1 MCGAA
6 SQTLLAGLEDGMP
19 FSVSVITLTPE
30 AWPGALGASLIGS
43 GLEKSVWSLEV
54 IDVRGFGDGKHR
66 QVDDTPAGGGAGMV
80 MKADVAARAV
90 DSVPLDGRPLIY
102 LTPRGKPLTQARVRE
117 LAAGPGVVLFC
128 GRFEGLDER
137 AILARDMEEIAVGDI
152 VLTGGDLPAQMLVE
166 ASVRLLPGLLGN
178 YESLGE
184 ESFESGLL
192 EHPLYTKPRS
202 FEGREIPS
210 VLMSGDHGK
219 IAAWKKQQSV
229 AATEAR
235 RPDLW
240 AVYKGDKA

>member
-1 MCGAA
+1 MFGPT
-6 SQTLLAGLEDGMP
+6 SQKLIARLEDTMP

-30 AWPGALGASLIGS
+30 AWPGALSASLIGN
-43 GLEKSVWSLEV
+43 GLEKSVWSLEL
-54 IDVRGFGDGKHR
+54 IHLRGFGDGKHR

-80 MKADVAARAV
+80 MKADVAARAI
-90 DSVPLDGRPLIY
+90 DSIPRDGRPLIY

-117 LAAGPGVVLFC
+117 LAAGPGVILFC

-137 AILARDMEEIAVGDI
+137 VIQAREMEEISVGDI

-178 YESLGE
+178 AESLGE
-184 ESFESGLL
+184 ESFETGLL
-192 EHPLYTKPRS
+192 EHPLYTRPRS
-202 FEGREIPS
+202 FEGHEIPL
-210 VLMSGDHGK
+210 VLMSGDHAK
-219 IAAWKKQQSV
+219 IAAWKKEQSES
-229 AATEAR
+229 ATEAR

>member
-1 MCGAA
+1 MFGPT
-6 SQTLLAGLEDGMP
+6 SQKPIARLEDTMS

-30 AWPGALGASLIGS
+30 AWPGALSASLIGT
-43 GLEKSVWSLEV
+43 GLEKSVWSLEL
-54 IDVRGFGDGKHR
+54 INLRDFGDGKHR

-80 MKADVAARAV
+80 MKADVAARAI
-90 DSVPLDGRPLIY
+90 DSISRDGRPLIY

-117 LAAGPGVVLFC
+117 LATGPGVILFC

-137 AILARDMEEIAVGDI
+137 VIQAREMEEISVGDI

-178 YESLGE
+178 AESLGE
-184 ESFESGLL
+184 ESFETGLL
-192 EHPLYTKPRS
+192 EHPLYTRPRS
-202 FEGREIPS
+202 FEGHEIPP
-210 VLMSGDHGK
+210 VLMSGDHAK
-219 IAAWKKQQSV
+219 IAAWKKQQSES
-229 AATEAR
+229 ATEAR

>member
-6 SQTLLAGLEDGMP
+6 SQWRCARLKEGMP

-43 GLEKSVWSLEV
+43 GLEKSVWSLELV
-54 IDVRGFGDGKHR
+54 DLRSFGDGKHR

-80 MKADVAARAV
+80 MKADVAARAI
-90 DSVPLDGRPLIY
+90 DSLPLDGRPLIY

-117 LAAGPGVVLFC
+117 LAEGPGVVLFC

-137 AILARDMEEIAVGDI
+137 AILTREMEEIAVGDI

-178 YESLGE
+178 ADSLGE

-192 EHPLYTKPRS
+192 EHPLYTRPRS
-202 FEGREIPS
+202 FEGHDIPP
-210 VLMSGDHGK
+210 VLMSGDHAK
-219 IAAWKKQQSV
+219 IAAWKKQQSESV
-229 AATEAR
+229 TEAR

>member
-1 MCGAA
+1 MFGPT
-6 SQTLLAGLEDGMP
+6 SQKPIARLEDTMS

-30 AWPGALGASLIGS
+30 AWPGALGASLIGT
-43 GLEKSVWSLEV
+43 GLEKSVWSLEL
-54 IDVRGFGDGKHR
+54 INLRDFGGGKHR

-80 MKADVAARAV
+80 MKADVAARAI
-90 DSVPLDGRPLIY
+90 DSISRDGRPLIY

-117 LAAGPGVVLFC
+117 LARGPGVILFC

-137 AILARDMEEIAVGDI
+137 VIQAREMEEISVGDI

-178 YESLGE
+178 AESLGE
-184 ESFESGLL
+184 ESFETGLL
-192 EHPLYTKPRS
+192 EHPLYTRPRS
-202 FEGREIPS
+202 FEGNEIPP
-210 VLMSGDHGK
+210 VLMSGNHAK
-219 IAAWKKQQSV
+219 IAAWKKQQSES
-229 AATEAR
+229 ATEAR

>member
-6 SQTLLAGLEDGMP
+6 SQTRLAGLEDGMP

-219 IAAWKKQQSV
+219 IAAWKKRQSV

>member
-6 SQTLLAGLEDGMP
+6 SQTRLAGLEDGMP

-43 GLEKSVWSLEV
+43 GLEKSVWSLEL
-54 IDVRGFGDGKHR
+54 IDLRSFGDGKHR

-137 AILARDMEEIAVGDI
+137 AILTREMEEIAVADI

-178 YESLGE
+178 CESLGE

-192 EHPLYTKPRS
+192 EHPLYTRPRS
-202 FEGREIPS
+202 FEGHEIPS

-219 IAAWKKQQSV
+219 IAAWKKQQSQV
-229 AATEAR
+229 VTEVR

-240 AVYKGDKA
+240 AVYKGDKG

>member
-80 MKADVAARAV
+80 MKADVASRAV
-90 DSVPLDGRPLIY
+90 DSVPLAGRPLIY